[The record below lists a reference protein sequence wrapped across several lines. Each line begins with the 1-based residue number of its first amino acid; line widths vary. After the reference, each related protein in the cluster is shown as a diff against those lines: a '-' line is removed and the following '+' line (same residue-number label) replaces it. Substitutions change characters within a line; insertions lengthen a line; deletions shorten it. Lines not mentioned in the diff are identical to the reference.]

1 VIWDIL
7 MLFGSFLL
15 IMASCEFF
23 TNGIEWFGK
32 KLRVGEGVVGSIFAA
47 VGTALPESSVS
58 IAAIVKGTESG
69 HKIGMGAI
77 LGAPFMLS
85 TLAFFVC
92 GLSAT
97 VLHLMKRRKM
107 EMLVDHRVVGKDIR
121 YFVLIYL
128 FAALSPTF
136 EHFSVIRH
144 LVAIALVLLYLDY
157 MRRMFSESGG
167 MMGELH
173 PLHLDRARNE
183 PRMWRVVVQVLV
195 SLCGIAIGARY
206 FVNSVEDIS
215 MLMGVSPMILS
226 IIIAPIAT
234 ELPEKMNSIIWI
246 ARGKDTLALG
256 NITGAMTFQ
265 GSLLVAIGIWF
276 TSWDIGM
283 TGMVTI
289 SIALLSSSLVLIS
302 IRRRGYLSPWA
313 LLMGGGFYLLF
324 VLYLVASGVI

>member
-1 VIWDIL
+1 LDIL
-7 MLFGSFLL
+7 ILFGSLFL
-15 IMASCEFF
+15 IMISCEFF

-32 KLRVGEGVVGSIFAA
+32 KLGVGEGVIGSIFAA

-58 IAAIVKGTESG
+58 IVAIVKGTESG
-69 HKIGMGAI
+69 HEIGMGAI

-97 VLHLMKRRKM
+97 VLHLMKRRNM
-107 EMLVDHRVVGKDIR
+107 EMLVDHKVIGRDIR
-121 YFVLIYL
+121 YFILIYL
-128 FAALSPTF
+128 FAALSPMF
-136 EHFSVIRH
+136 KRFFIIRH
-144 LVAIALVLLYLDY
+144 LVAITLVLLYLDY
-157 MRRMFSESGG
+157 IRRMFSERGDIV
-167 MMGELH
+167 GELH
-173 PLHLDRARNE
+173 PLYLDRVRNE

-195 SLCGIAIGARY
+195 SLSGIVIGARY

-215 MLMGVSPMILS
+215 MLMGISPMILS

-234 ELPEKMNSIIWI
+234 ELPEMMNSVIWI
-246 ARGKDTLALG
+246 LKGKDTLALG
-256 NITGAMTFQ
+256 NIIGAMTFQ
-265 GSLLVAIGIWF
+265 GSLLIAIGIWF

-302 IRRRGYLSPWA
+302 MRRKGYLSPWA
-313 LLMGGGFYLLF
+313 LLMGGGFYLVF
-324 VLYLVASGVI
+324 VSYLLLLG